1 MQLFCWLNN
10 LFPQAQIELME
21 HTIKELEVEEQKMQ
35 EHDREVEQ
43 IISGFEQATQV
54 HLSKMRVML

>member
-1 MQLFCWLNN
+1 
-10 LFPQAQIELME
+10 ME

-54 HLSKMRVML
+54 HLIKMFIML